1 MIALFNFNFFSSST
15 PVQTFGTVVNNSMS
29 GIRQFTPD
37 EVPLALIRPA
47 AASRPSKYR
56 NLYGSSPLTASFGVL
71 PLESSPC
78 EGYVISPSGTLN
90 ENDEQKIINKC
101 QLLG

>member
-47 AASRPSKYR
+47 AASRPK
-56 NLYGSSPLTASFGVL
+56 T
-71 PLESSPC
+71 
-78 EGYVISPSGTLN
+78 
-90 ENDEQKIINKC
+90 K
-101 QLLG
+101 